1 MNNKSLAIGGVI
13 GLIVGLMLSPVLFAN
28 KASDTT
34 QQSANALDQ
43 HFIEDM
49 IPHHQGAMA
58 MAELAL
64 ERSKRPEIQTLAK
77 AIIEAQK
84 KEIDQMGLW
93 HKAWFENS
101 AGQSTTG
108 HMHEEHSH
116 DDHMDTMA
124 GDMER
129 LVKAPDFDLEFIR
142 QMIPHHEMAVMMA
155 QMLKV
160 GTNRPELKTF
170 ADQIITFQSAEI
182 YSMRTW
188 QKAWSK

>member
-13 GLIVGLMLSPVLFAN
+13 GLIGGLILSPVLFAG
-28 KASDTT
+28 KAIDTT
-34 QQSANALDQ
+34 QQTATAFDQ
-43 HFIEDM
+43 HFIEEM
-49 IPHHQGAMA
+49 IPHRQGAMA

-77 AIIEAQK
+77 AILEAQK
-84 KEIDQMGLW
+84 KEIDQMTAW
-93 HKAWFENS
+93 HTAWFENP
-101 AGQSTTG
+101 AGQSKTG
-108 HMHEEHSH
+108 HVQDEHLH

-124 GDMER
+124 GDME
-129 LVKAPDFDLEFIR
+129 LLMTAKDFDLEFIR

-160 GTNRPELKTF
+160 GTTRPPMKTL
-170 ADQIITFQSAEI
+170 ADQIITSQSGEI

-188 QKAWSK
+188 QKAWTK